1 MIYSFS
7 NSGFR
12 DPETGVYNQTYFMEV
27 FNREWHRHIRDHKSL
42 ALLYLCPHIHETIS
56 QPQLLELFMKQVQQ
70 ALLRSTDL
78 LARLDNQAF
87 ALGIFEVDEDG
98 AHVVIDRLEQTINE
112 FNHNL
117 KKQHHGEIAYELGGC
132 ICSPNRDLHLET
144 LFEAVEQ
151 HTDQMRLP
159 QTVEHRLIHLC
170 PL

>member
-27 FNREWHRHIRDHKSL
+27 FNREWHRHMRDRQGL

-70 ALLRSTDL
+70 ALQRATDL
-78 LARLDNQAF
+78 VARLDNQAF
-87 ALGIFEVDEDG
+87 ALGLFEMDATG
-98 AHVVIDRLEQTINE
+98 ANVVIKRLELAIAE

-117 KKQHHGEIAYELGGC
+117 KSQRHNQIEYELGGC
-132 ICSPNRDLHLET
+132 VCQPNKDIYLET
-144 LFEAVEQ
+144 LFS
-151 HTDQMRLP
+151 
-159 QTVEHRLIHLC
+159 TVEKHTKHMKESLADKHIIINL
-170 PL
+170 

>member
-87 ALGIFEVDEDG
+87 ALGIFEVDDAG
-98 AHVVIDRLEQTINE
+98 AHVVIDRLEHAINE
-112 FNHNL
+112 FNHQL
-117 KKQHHGEIAYELGGC
+117 HSQHHGLIKYELGGC
-132 ICSPNRDLHLET
+132 VCRPNKDLYLDT
-144 LFEAVEQ
+144 LFEAVEH
-151 HTDQMRLP
+151 HTELMRLP
-159 QTVEHRLIHLC
+159 HPVEHRLIHL
-170 PL
+170 

>member
-27 FNREWHRHIRDHKSL
+27 FNREWHRHMRDHQSL

-87 ALGIFEVDEDG
+87 ALGIFEIDNSG
-98 AHVVIDRLEQTINE
+98 AQVVIDRLELTIGD

-117 KKQHHGEIAYELGGC
+117 QKQHHGEIEYELGGC
-132 ICSPNRDLHLET
+132 VCTPNREIYLET
-144 LFEAVEQ
+144 LFETVEQ
-151 HTDQMRLP
+151 HTEQMRLP
-159 QTVEHRLIHLC
+159 QSATHRLIQI
-170 PL
+170 